1 MFFVLAILG
10 VEPLGR
16 GREGVEGGVGR
27 GKQQNGSVISRGT
40 LGELVPHDQC
50 LYAKEAFTRE
60 HWTLNLESGRM
71 RAVNR
76 SVSDR
81 SNAC

>member
-1 MFFVLAILG
+1 MK
-10 VEPLGR
+10 GR
-16 GREGVEGGVGR
+16 VGR

-71 RAVNR
+71 RAVKTV
-76 SVSDR
+76 SVPIDR
-81 SNAC
+81 TLVRGGRHGRGGGGAP

>member
-1 MFFVLAILG
+1 M
-10 VEPLGR
+10 
-16 GREGVEGGVGR
+16 EGGVGR

-71 RAVNR
+71 RAVKTVTDGEAVLR
-76 SVSDR
+76 LGEAVWPIGR
-81 SNAC
+81 QF